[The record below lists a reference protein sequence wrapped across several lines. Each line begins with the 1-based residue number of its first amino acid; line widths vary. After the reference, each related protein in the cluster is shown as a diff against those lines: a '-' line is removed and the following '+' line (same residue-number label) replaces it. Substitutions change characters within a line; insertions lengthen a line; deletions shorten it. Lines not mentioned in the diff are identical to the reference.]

1 MKLEDY
7 THGKLLNKLYR
18 LEQRYYNPN
27 AIAQPYYPN
36 KEDTRLAIQAIK
48 SRHAKP
54 VILLQ
59 NYGVVAGI
67 HTLEAYKKL
76 GYGRIPVLLGKL
88 K

>member
-1 MKLEDY
+1 MTLEQY
-7 THGKLLNKLYR
+7 THGHLLAKLYKI
-18 LEQRYYNPN
+18 EQRYYNPN

-54 VILLQ
+54 VIILQ
-59 NYGVVAGI
+59 GYGVVAGI

-76 GYGRIPVLLGKL
+76 GYERIPVLLGKL